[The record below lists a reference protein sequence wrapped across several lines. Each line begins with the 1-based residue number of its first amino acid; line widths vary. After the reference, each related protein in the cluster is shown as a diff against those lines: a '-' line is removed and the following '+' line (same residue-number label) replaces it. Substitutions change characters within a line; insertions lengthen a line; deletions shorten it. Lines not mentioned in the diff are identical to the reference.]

1 MIAAIVLAAGRGSR
15 MMGRVKPLLPIDGE
29 PTLRRIL
36 RTLSVAGISR
46 PIVVLGDA
54 ADAVRA
60 AVDLSD
66 CPVVVNPRPSDG
78 LSSSLRLGLRAVP
91 EPAVGALILHAD
103 MPFVRAETIR
113 SVVEAAE
120 RGAAIAAPRYRA
132 KRGFPVFIRRDRLD
146 DVAAGLAGDSG
157 ARAYIESHLDDVRL
171 IDVEDP
177 GCVVDI
183 DRPED
188 LEQVERRS
196 ACSTSA

>member
-1 MIAAIVLAAGRGSR
+1 

>member
-1 MIAAIVLAAGRGSR
+1 

-29 PTLRRIL
+29 PALQRVLRS
-36 RTLSVAGISR
+36 LSEAGISR
-46 PIVVLGDA
+46 PIVILGDA

-66 CPVVVNPRPSDG
+66 CHVIVNPRPSDG
-78 LSSSLRLGLRAVP
+78 LSSSLRLGLRSAP
-91 EPAVGALILHAD
+91 ERTVGALILHAD

-113 SVVEAAE
+113 SVAEAAE
-120 RGAAIAAPRYRA
+120 CGATIAAPRYGA

-146 DVAAGLAGDSG
+146 DVAAGLVGDSG

-188 LEQVERRS
+188 LDQVERRN